1 VILRPA
7 LPTGGDIGVESLGFV
22 PRGFLPNGVA
32 YLADRRSPGAPTE
45 GTDTILRLTADA
57 LGQAGVREGD
67 LLVSTESAGR
77 TVAVRCGA
85 TCTAIVVA
93 EATPAAHVE
102 GHVTAVPGPAPEPVP
117 SRPRRPWLWLAL
129 SGVAAAAILLSGRRS
144 TWPWGGGR

>member
-1 VILRPA
+1 MSKADQI
-7 LPTGGDIGVESLGFV
+7 VESLGFV
-22 PRGFLPNGVA
+22 PPGFLPNGVA

-85 TCTAIVVA
+85 SHLPAVQAAQLRLTTMNVPFLGAVV
-93 EATPAAHVE
+93 
-102 GHVTAVPGPAPEPVP
+102 
-117 SRPRRPWLWLAL
+117 L
-129 SGVAAAAILLSGRRS
+129 
-144 TWPWGGGR
+144 GGAK